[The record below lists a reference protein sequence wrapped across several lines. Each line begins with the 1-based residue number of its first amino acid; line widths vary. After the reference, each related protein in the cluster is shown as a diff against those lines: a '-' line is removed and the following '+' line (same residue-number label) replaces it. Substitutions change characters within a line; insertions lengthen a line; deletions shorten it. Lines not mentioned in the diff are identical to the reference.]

1 MEQYIGRSILN
12 KTAAGKV
19 FFYSRKAQ
27 EVRREEGKD
36 PVAELA
42 RFCQA
47 KEAAAGQLEELAG
60 RAAQEA
66 GESGA
71 QIFAAHV
78 TILQDEDFH
87 AFITEMIEK
96 EKVNAEYAVAAAGEH
111 YARMFARMEDEYFRA
126 READIRDIAW
136 RLLENLREEEG
147 LPEEGGGGALPAGEE
162 PVILAAK
169 DLSPSDTLRMD
180 PARLA
185 GIVTEQGSVASH
197 TAILARTMGIPAI
210 LGVPVRADWN
220 GRMAVLDGKEGLVI
234 LDPEADLLEGYR
246 RRQQEESEERARLER
261 LKGAG
266 DVTLDGREIQLMA
279 NIGSARDIE
288 EVLEQDGAGVG
299 LFRSEYLYLGREESP
314 SEEEQYLEYKSVLEK
329 MQGKRVVIRTLD
341 AGADKQAAY
350 LRMAREENP
359 ALGCRG
365 IRLCL
370 ERREL
375 FRTQLRALLRA
386 SVWGN
391 LEVMYPMII
400 SVAEVQKIQEVLK
413 EAREELTKE
422 GIPWKDFPQGVM
434 IETPAAVMISRELAA
449 EVDFFSIG
457 TNDLT
462 QYTLA
467 VDRQNGNLGAY
478 YDPRHPAILRMIR
491 MVVENGHAQGCRV
504 GICGDLGSD
513 PELTKVFVKMGVDE
527 LSVPPASIL
536 PLREVIRN
544 SRAGAENS

>member
-1 MEQYIGRSILN
+1 M
-12 KTAAGKV
+12 
-19 FFYSRKAQ
+19 
-27 EVRREEGKD
+27 
-36 PVAELA
+36 
-42 RFCQA
+42 
-47 KEAAAGQLEELAG
+47 
-60 RAAQEA
+60 
-66 GESGA
+66 
-71 QIFAAHV
+71 
-78 TILQDEDFH
+78 
-87 AFITEMIEK
+87 
-96 EKVNAEYAVAAAGEH
+96 
-111 YARMFARMEDEYFRA
+111 
-126 READIRDIAW
+126 
-136 RLLENLREEEG
+136 
-147 LPEEGGGGALPAGEE
+147 
-162 PVILAAK
+162 
-169 DLSPSDTLRMD
+169 
-180 PARLA
+180 
-185 GIVTEQGSVASH
+185 
-197 TAILARTMGIPAI
+197 
-210 LGVPVRADWN
+210 
-220 GRMAVLDGKEGLVI
+220 
-234 LDPEADLLEGYR
+234 
-246 RRQQEESEERARLER
+246 
-261 LKGAG
+261 
-266 DVTLDGREIQLMA
+266 
-279 NIGSARDIE
+279 
-288 EVLEQDGAGVG
+288 
-299 LFRSEYLYLGREESP
+299 
-314 SEEEQYLEYKSVLEK
+314 LEK

-350 LRMAREENP
+350 LGMAREENP

-400 SVAEVQKIQEVLK
+400 SVAEVQKIQEILK

-478 YDPRHPAILRMIR
+478 YDPRHPAILQMIR

-513 PELTKVFVKMGVDE
+513 PELTEAFVKMGVDE

>member
-1 MEQYIGRSILN
+1 
-12 KTAAGKV
+12 
-19 FFYSRKAQ
+19 
-27 EVRREEGKD
+27 
-36 PVAELA
+36 
-42 RFCQA
+42 
-47 KEAAAGQLEELAG
+47 
-60 RAAQEA
+60 
-66 GESGA
+66 
-71 QIFAAHV
+71 
-78 TILQDEDFH
+78 
-87 AFITEMIEK
+87 MIEK

-126 READIRDIAW
+126 READIRDITR

-147 LPEEGGGGALPAGEE
+147 LLEEGSGGVLPAGED

-180 PARLA
+180 PSRIA

-210 LGVPVRADWN
+210 LGVPVGADWN
-220 GRMAVLDGKEGLVI
+220 GRMAVLDGEEGLVI
-234 LDPEADLLEGYR
+234 LDPEADVLEGHR
-246 RRQQEESEERARLER
+246 RRQREESEERARLEK

-266 DVTLDGREIQLMA
+266 DVTLDGKEIQLMA

-288 EVLEQDGAGVG
+288 EVLDQDGAGVG

-314 SEEEQYLEYKSVLEK
+314 SEEEQYLEYKSVLQK

-391 LEVMYPMII
+391 LEVMYPLII